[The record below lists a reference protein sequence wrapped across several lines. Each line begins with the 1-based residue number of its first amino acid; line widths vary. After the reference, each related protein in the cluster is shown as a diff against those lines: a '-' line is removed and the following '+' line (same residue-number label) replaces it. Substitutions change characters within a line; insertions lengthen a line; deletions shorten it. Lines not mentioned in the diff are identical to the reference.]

1 MGIAGDIT
9 LILVVAFLGG
19 FVVLRLGL
27 SLILGYVPAGMMVL
41 NYKRRDPPKAPRS
54 PRHCRLTPTVTLNLS
69 ILYTCW
75 RFSDSRVPNTSGLI
89 PA

>member
-9 LILVVAFLGG
+9 LILVAAFLGG

-41 NYKRRDPPKAPRS
+41 NYKRQDPPKAPRS
-54 PRHCRLTPTVTLNLS
+54 PRHCRLTPLS
-69 ILYTCW
+69 LST
-75 RFSDSRVPNTSGLI
+75 
-89 PA
+89 